1 MTYLVD
7 LLLNGLTLGAEY
19 ALVAAG
25 LALIFGVLEIVSFAH
40 GELFMVAGYL
50 LYVFITRGR
59 VAYWA
64 AAPAVVLGMIA
75 VGALFYAIVVR
86 RILNRGW
93 QVQLVAT
100 LAVSIVLVNGTIV
113 VMGSSPKLVSS
124 PLSEVILRLGS
135 VRLSEQRLLV
145 VGAAIVAFAGL
156 YGVLQHTKT
165 GKAMRAVAQNREAAM
180 VVGIPIQRIGL
191 AAVVTS
197 SALAGVAAATIA
209 PLYNLQPTMGQLV
222 IVKAFAA
229 VIMGGFGNV
238 TGAIVAAAV
247 LGVVEALTI
256 GYVTSDYADVLV
268 FGVMLL
274 TLLFRPQGL
283 FGRIVRA

>member
-40 GELFMVAGYL
+40 GELFMVGGYL
-50 LYVFITRGR
+50 LYVFIARGR

-64 AAPAVVLGMIA
+64 AAPAVVLGMIV
-75 VGALFYAIVVR
+75 VGAVFYAVVVR

-100 LAVSIVLVNGTIV
+100 LAVSIVLVNSAIV
-113 VMGSSPKLVSS
+113 VMGSSPKLVGS
-124 PLSEVILRLGS
+124 PLSGVILHLGS
-135 VRLSEQRLLV
+135 IRLSEQRLLV

-156 YGVLQHTKT
+156 YWVLGFTKT
-165 GKAMRAVAQNREAAM
+165 GKAMRAVAQNREAAT

-238 TGAIVAAAV
+238 TGAIVAAVV

-283 FGRIVRA
+283 FGRVVRA

>member
-1 MTYLVD
+1 LTYLSD
-7 LLLNGLTLGAEY
+7 LVLNGLTLGAEY

-40 GELFMVAGYL
+40 GEFFMVGAYL
-50 LYVFITRGR
+50 LFVFVERGR
-59 VAYWA
+59 FAYWA
-64 AAPAVVLGMIA
+64 AAPAAVLGMVAFGVI
-75 VGALFYAIVVR
+75 FYFAVVR

-100 LAVSIVLVNGTIV
+100 LAVSIILVNAAIV
-113 VMGSSPKLVSS
+113 IAGSSPRLVSS
-124 PLSEVILRLGS
+124 PLSGVILHFGS
-135 VRLSEQRLLV
+135 IRLSEQRLLV
-145 VGAAIVAFAGL
+145 VGAAIVAFASL
-156 YGVLQHTKT
+156 YAVLRYTKI
-165 GKAMRAVAQNREAAM
+165 GKAMRAVAQNREAAT

-197 SALAGVAAATIA
+197 SALAGVASATIA

-222 IVKAFAA
+222 VVKAFAA

-238 TGAIVAAAV
+238 TGAIVAAFV
-247 LGVVEALTI
+247 LGLVESLTI